1 MPLKDLEEASKSL
14 VKALSIR
21 EKYMML
27 SQQGFSKII
36 NRCLQSTIDH
46 NDFYMIS
53 DGCAACEKKT
63 IAGRVAMF
71 INCTHNFLHY
81 D

>member
-1 MPLKDLEEASKSL
+1 M
-14 VKALSIR
+14 ALSIR

-27 SQQGFSKII
+27 SQQGFPKII

-46 NDFYMIS
+46 NDFHMIS

-63 IAGRVAMF
+63 IAGKTTFAICANNSTPYELASF
-71 INCTHNFLHY
+71 INMQISF
-81 D
+81 